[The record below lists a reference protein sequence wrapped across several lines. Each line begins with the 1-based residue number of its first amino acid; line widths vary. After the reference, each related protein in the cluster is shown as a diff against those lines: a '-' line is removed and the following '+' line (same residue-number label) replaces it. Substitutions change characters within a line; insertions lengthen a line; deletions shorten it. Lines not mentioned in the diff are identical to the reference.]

1 MSQEAVDSWL
11 QQNSDRV
18 QVRQR
23 AHVDTAKVLVSI
35 TLAVAAT
42 LVATALQV
50 GDAPRGWDYIAAWV
64 LLASFIVTVLVVFL
78 DRLKEPNR
86 HKAQDRA
93 QRGKWPPDKLLSYLQ
108 EQALDTEDENHKV
121 VTHVHVAS
129 AAQVLVSLLAC
140 AAAGMSLLT

>member
-1 MSQEAVDSWL
+1 MAQTLADWL

-23 AHVDTAKVLVSI
+23 AQVDTAKVLVGI

-50 GDAPRGWDYIAAWV
+50 GDHPRGWDYTACYMLA
-64 LLASFIVTVLVVFL
+64 ASFIVTVAAVGL

-86 HKAQDRA
+86 HLAQDKA
-93 QRGKWPPDKLLSYLQ
+93 QRGKWADERLLEYLQ
-108 EQALDTEDENHKV
+108 GLALDTEDENHRV
-121 VTHVHVAS
+121 VRQVHLAT
-129 AAQVLVSLLAC
+129 AAQVLVSVLAC
-140 AAAGMSLLT
+140 AAAAMSLLT

>member
-1 MSQEAVDSWL
+1 MSQEALDGWL

-18 QVRQR
+18 QTRQR

-50 GDAPRGWDYIAAWV
+50 GDGPRGWDFIAAWI
-64 LLASFIVTVLVVFL
+64 LAASFVVTVFVVVL

-93 QRGKWPPDKLLSYLQ
+93 QRGKWSPDQLLAYLQ
-108 EQALDTEDENHKV
+108 DQALDTEDENHKV
-121 VTHVHVAS
+121 VRNVHIAT